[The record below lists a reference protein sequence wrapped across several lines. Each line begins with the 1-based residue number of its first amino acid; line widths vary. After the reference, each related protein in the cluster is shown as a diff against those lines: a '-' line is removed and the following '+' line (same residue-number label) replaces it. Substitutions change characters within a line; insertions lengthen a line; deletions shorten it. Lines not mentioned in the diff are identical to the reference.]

1 MGSRGRGGAT
11 TGPQACLG
19 CSGPPWLRVHGLPP
33 AGPPVSPHSAG
44 GLSSNQPVGPRAGP
58 QGIGAQ
64 RQQEP
69 AGASHWAPRAGTA
82 APALGLA
89 LGCPRKGPGAH
100 AGRGSSPAWDK
111 DPKFTGCP
119 AGSPSPSRGPGGCSS
134 VAGRGARLAS
144 AALGCG
150 GAMWLPGHYLL
161 APQPSPSFVA
171 RLGGAKNPPGN
182 IYWSTPHPCRHP
194 TLGAHTARMADTDPQ
209 CSVRPGPRPPAP
221 SGCPLG
227 AVRPAACTLVPAG
240 PRPPWGPAGR
250 SVLEER
256 AARGPCSRPSALPS
270 QREARSG
277 VHCAPTADQGVG
289 RPRSASSVGAGSG
302 EGHSVWRP
310 KCHRTGARVRR
321 SACLEGALKPGQG
334 LCAGRDRRP
343 GTYGDTSPPL
353 PDPVGLGGQTVA
365 PGPRFPPLQ
374 HGPSRGSVGLR
385 RASLTEPPCRGQS
398 PGPRLSPPAVT
409 ETAPLFLAPAPV
421 PSGQCCPN
429 PSRAPGPPGSQQA
442 ELVANGWRAEQ
453 TPRGVATA
461 PPRRGR
467 DEHRSSRPGSRP
479 TPRPSLSL
487 KSARHTSRRG
497 PKISFKGGRK
507 KEGGH
512 GCWV

>member
-1 MGSRGRGGAT
+1 MGSREAAGARGRGGAT

-302 EGHSVWRP
+302 EGHGVWRP

-334 LCAGRDRRP
+334 LRAGRD
-343 GTYGDTSPPL
+343 
-353 PDPVGLGGQTVA
+353 
-365 PGPRFPPLQ
+365 
-374 HGPSRGSVGLR
+374 
-385 RASLTEPPCRGQS
+385 
-398 PGPRLSPPAVT
+398 
-409 ETAPLFLAPAPV
+409 
-421 PSGQCCPN
+421 
-429 PSRAPGPPGSQQA
+429 
-442 ELVANGWRAEQ
+442 
-453 TPRGVATA
+453 
-461 PPRRGR
+461 
-467 DEHRSSRPGSRP
+467 
-479 TPRPSLSL
+479 
-487 KSARHTSRRG
+487 
-497 PKISFKGGRK
+497 
-507 KEGGH
+507 
-512 GCWV
+512 